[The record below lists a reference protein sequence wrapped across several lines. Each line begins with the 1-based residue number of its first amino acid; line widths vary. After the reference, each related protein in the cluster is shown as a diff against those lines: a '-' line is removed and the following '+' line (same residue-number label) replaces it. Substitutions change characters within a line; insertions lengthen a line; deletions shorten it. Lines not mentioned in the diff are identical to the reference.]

1 MLRREGVFNSP
12 GRCYWMGLPV
22 RPGHHI
28 RVAARSFGPRWAPGL
43 AGVCSTL
50 PGRGYPEVLER
61 WRGIGLWQRLSE
73 RSARCTLG
81 QSTIGLDR
89 CPVLCVIGDNCVTF
103 WGDGVAWC
111 KGECARWGGVGCHW
125 TSSVAD
131 DLWCETG
138 DPGGSLVSRQKG
150 IPEWETSSA
159 MRSGTGT
166 LRFFYVACDH
176 GRRDA
181 QGRQWGVSHLNCC
194 LSGGEGGP
202 ARACRLRQA
211 VSDW

>member
-1 MLRREGVFNSP
+1 MLG
-12 GRCYWMGLPV
+12 
-22 RPGHHI
+22 
-28 RVAARSFGPRWAPGL
+28 
-43 AGVCSTL
+43 
-50 PGRGYPEVLER
+50 R
-61 WRGIGLWQRLSE
+61 WRGKGLWQRLSE

-81 QSTIGLDR
+81 ESTIGLDR
-89 CPVLCVIGDNCVTF
+89 FPVLCVFVDNCATF

-111 KGECARWGGVGCHW
+111 QGECAQWGGLVCHW

-181 QGRQWGVSHLNCC
+181 QGRQWGESHLNGC
-194 LSGGEGGP
+194 LSRGEGGP
-202 ARACRLRQA
+202 ARACRFRQA
-211 VSDW
+211 VSDRRSGRCRLCGSPLRGGGGPGPDRGGAPAGASATSAFVAASAAAL

>member
-1 MLRREGVFNSP
+1 M
-12 GRCYWMGLPV
+12 
-22 RPGHHI
+22 
-28 RVAARSFGPRWAPGL
+28 
-43 AGVCSTL
+43 
-50 PGRGYPEVLER
+50 
-61 WRGIGLWQRLSE
+61 
-73 RSARCTLG
+73 
-81 QSTIGLDR
+81 
-89 CPVLCVIGDNCVTF
+89 CVIGDSCVTV

-111 KGECARWGGVGCHW
+111 TGECARWGGVGCHW
-125 TSSVAD
+125 TSSDAD
-131 DLWCETG
+131 DLWGETG
-138 DPGGSLVSRQKG
+138 DPGGSFVSRQKG

-211 VSDW
+211 VGDWGSGWRHLRGGPLRGGGGPGPNRRSAPAGASGASAGLAASTSALWATASPAVGPGLKGSPVTHRGWWL